1 MEKYMIKFIVV
12 VLLLF
17 LSNLGVAAAQNTII
31 ISDYPAHATSVAS
44 LTPDKQQSFRNFAL
58 GLVGA
63 ALTGVGVDVTIIGH
77 ADFDA
82 QGSVFE
88 ITVSRDRATNA
99 EQAIETFFSEAAD
112 AAALPV
118 DARRLVRIST
128 VGVGTQRPVF
138 PRPES
143 EEQRKANRR
152 VDLTFTTTAPPPP
165 NPRAAFETCVRVLT
179 GAAPPGPVR
188 RMSCVCNKLLQQP
201 PPFIKDYV
209 YDFQAALQARA
220 GAGDLSQ
227 FTPAQMSALYRAFM
241 QFVRPQITSVAG
253 SDTDVRTGLFAIDD
267 SIGRNLNDFITQ
279 AELGAGLFERTV
291 SVDIVKRMQD
301 PNHIYACY
309 AGYSR
314 RDSDK

>member
-1 MEKYMIKFIVV
+1 MIVRAF
-12 VLLLF
+12 LMFLLF
-17 LSNLGVAAAQNTII
+17 LTNLGVASAQSTIT

-44 LTPDKQQSFRNFAL
+44 LTADKQQSFKAFAL

-82 QGSVFE
+82 QGKVFE
-88 ITVSRDRATNA
+88 ITVSRGRATSA
-99 EQAIETFFSEAAD
+99 EQAVETFFNQAAD

-118 DARRLVRIST
+118 ASRRLVRIST
-128 VGVGTQRPVF
+128 IGVGTQRPVF
-138 PRPES
+138 PRPAS
-143 EEQRKANRR
+143 EDQRKANRR
-152 VDLTFTTTAPPPP
+152 VDLVFSTTAAPPPD
-165 NPRAAFETCVRVLT
+165 PRAAFATCLRVLT

-188 RMSCVCNKLLQQP
+188 RMSCVCSKLLQPP

-209 YDFQAALQARA
+209 YDFQASLQARA
-220 GAGDLSQ
+220 GAGDMGQ
-227 FTPAQMSALYRAFM
+227 FTPAQMSALYRGFM
-241 QFVRPQITSVAG
+241 QFVRPQIGSTSG
-253 SDTDVRTGLFAIDD
+253 SDADVRASLFAIDD

-279 AELGAGLFERTV
+279 ADQGAGLFERTV

-314 RDSDK
+314 QDPNR